1 LHTLHWI
8 ATKAENRQ
16 EAFDIISLSL
26 QAGDEGSRLADW
38 SDWYVV
44 GGGRYSASV
53 YEPSQDMI
61 ISYAEK
67 PDEFK
72 KVLSDIKEYRIK
84 FMNDRLTKLS
94 SAFDKLQS
102 DVVDYISNDCMPLK
116 NQRFDFSRWDITETI
131 NILNGKWTP
140 DSGFYD
146 HVEFT
151 AEFQYL
157 EKRLDKPEEAALHY
171 LVPVDFHF

>member
-1 LHTLHWI
+1 MHTLHWI
-8 ATKAENRQ
+8 ATKAENKQ

-44 GGGRYSASV
+44 GGGRYSASA

-61 ISYAEK
+61 ISYAEN

-72 KVLSDIKEYRIK
+72 KTIEGIKRYRINC
-84 FMNDRLTKLS
+84 MNDKLIKLDN
-94 SAFDKLQS
+94 AFDNLKS
-102 DVVDYISNDCMPLK
+102 DVVDYISNDCKLNDK
-116 NQRFDFSRWDITETI
+116 RQFDFSRWDITETI
-131 NILNGKWTP
+131 NILNNKWIP

>member
-1 LHTLHWI
+1 MHTLHWI
-8 ATKAENRQ
+8 ATKAKDRQ
-16 EAFDIISLSL
+16 EAFDIVTVSLTSNED
-26 QAGDEGSRLADW
+26 GNRMADW
-38 SDWYVV
+38 SDWHVV

-102 DVVDYISNDCMPLK
+102 DVVDYISNDCMPLD